1 MAAEAGF
8 ERFLG
13 ELECPV
19 CLQIPREGPVA
30 VCPVGHLVC
39 KTCRVIVT
47 SCPTCRR
54 QMLPDGTNILAN
66 KMIEEIPHPC
76 KYSQFGCEIK
86 ERAIELEE
94 HEAKCPERTIKCPY
108 LRCKDEVQI
117 RRYHDHALN
126 SGSGCRSGRFFIDEE
141 RCSLF
146 STRRGEGIE
155 GRIGRDGD
163 WGMKCLEGL
172 LDNFYLHQ
180 HYIAAQETFVFYV
193 TMAEDS
199 STADKYLVKITLK
212 NPNDERKH
220 LANIQNVI
228 SMDSAPSDR
237 KAVLASNSVMFVP
250 WRLMRGFLKW
260 TDDGDGN
267 QFSEIITCIDIL
279 DA

>member
-1 MAAEAGF
+1 MAAVDGF

-30 VCPVGHLVC
+30 MCPVGHLVC
-39 KTCRVIVT
+39 KNCRVNVT
-47 SCPTCRR
+47 TCPTCRR
-54 QMLPDGTNILAN
+54 QMLQDGTNILAN

-86 ERAIELEE
+86 KRKIELEK
-94 HEAKCPERTIKCPY
+94 HEARCPERTIKCPF
-108 LRCKDEVQI
+108 LHCRDEVQI
-117 RRYHDHALN
+117 RRYHEYASN
-126 SGSGCRSGRFFIDEE
+126 SRCIRSSCLIGAKSRT
-141 RCSLF
+141 LF
-146 STRRGEGIE
+146 NTKKGESIQ
-155 GRIGRDGD
+155 GRICRDGH
-163 WGMKCLEGL
+163 WGMKCFKKGLET
-172 LDNFYLHQ
+172 FYLHR
-180 HYIAAQETFVFYV
+180 HYFAAQETFAFYV

-199 STADKYLVKITLK
+199 SEAEKHLVKITLK
-212 NPNDERKH
+212 NQNDERKH
-220 LANIQNVI
+220 LSNIQNVI

-237 KAVLASNSVMFVP
+237 KAVLASLNVMFVP